1 MLNDLLH
8 RLRSFFRRDRV
19 DRELDEEMRFHL
31 DQQIATYVR
40 QGMTR
45 DEAERRARIEF
56 GGLAQIREE
65 HRDQRGVAFVD
76 DLVRDVR
83 YGVRQLRRSPA
94 FATAALL
101 CLALGIGAT
110 TAVYS
115 LVDAILLR
123 PLPFKDADR
132 LVRLIEH
139 IPPPFPGQPLWVQG
153 VTYRELLEWRAQ
165 SKTFPDMAAVG
176 GGGQRL
182 VRTANGSAGLWG
194 AGASPNLFSM
204 LAVRPLLGRTLVA
217 GDEIQADVVALSYDT
232 WRRHFNS
239 DPAIVGR
246 RLEFRAGALLPPSMR
261 VMTVVG
267 VLPADFSVLGLS
279 NDYWIPIAP
288 PTDGRPGL
296 RVTPIALLAP
306 GVSLSAA
313 SDEANAI
320 G

>member
-65 HRDQRGVAFVD
+65 HRDARGVAFVD
-76 DLVRDVR
+76 DLARDVR

-94 FATAALL
+94 FAAAALV

-110 TAVYS
+110 TAIYS
-115 LVDAILLR
+115 LVDAILVR

-139 IPPPFPGQPLWVQG
+139 VPPPFPGQRLDAVQG
-153 VTYRELLEWRAQ
+153 LTYREFLDWREQA
-165 SKTFPDMAAVG
+165 KTFSDMAAVG

-182 VRTANGSAGLWG
+182 VRTSNGSAGLWG

-204 LAVRPLLGRTLVA
+204 MAVRPLLGRTLVA
-217 GDEIQADVVALSYDT
+217 GDEIQTDV
-232 WRRHFNS
+232 
-239 DPAIVGR
+239 
-246 RLEFRAGALLPPSMR
+246 
-261 VMTVVG
+261 
-267 VLPADFSVLGLS
+267 
-279 NDYWIPIAP
+279 
-288 PTDGRPGL
+288 
-296 RVTPIALLAP
+296 
-306 GVSLSAA
+306 
-313 SDEANAI
+313 
-320 G
+320 